1 MSTNPTSG
9 SNSTCRRDSIT
20 DRSRMIMIKIVV
32 LLAVAVPLIVTA
44 ITWPIY
50 GPACALTVAV
60 VVAVLQIIR
69 DHNKR

>member
-9 SNSTCRRDSIT
+9 SNSTCRRDSIP
-20 DRSRMIMIKIVV
+20 DRSRMIMIVV

-44 ITWPIY
+44 ITWLIY

-60 VVAVLQIIR
+60 VVAVLRIIR

>member
-20 DRSRMIMIKIVV
+20 DRSRMIMIVV

-44 ITWPIY
+44 ITWLIY

-60 VVAVLQIIR
+60 VVAVLRIIR

>member
-20 DRSRMIMIKIVV
+20 DRSRMIMIVV
-32 LLAVAVPLIVTA
+32 VLAVAVPLIVTA

-60 VVAVLQIIR
+60 VFAVLQIIR
-69 DHNKR
+69 DNNKR

>member
-20 DRSRMIMIKIVV
+20 DRSRMIMIVV